1 MTSPYKVKIPV
12 RDAKDDPP
20 QKQYFQVLLRYNEE
34 APENKDIPENG
45 ISMESPPLETG
56 KKAEEVLRGVCKDI
70 TKRIKGAEVVRIPPK
85 DRIDD
90 FSVVVI
96 RERKE
101 EDDPV
106 LILARLGIVKID
118 YSKESIH

>member
-45 ISMESPPLETG
+45 TFRVTATVYSEGNTLQASVNLTVLGPP
-56 KKAEEVLRGVCKDI
+56 
-70 TKRIKGAEVVRIPPK
+70 
-85 DRIDD
+85 
-90 FSVVVI
+90 
-96 RERKE
+96 
-101 EDDPV
+101 
-106 LILARLGIVKID
+106 
-118 YSKESIH
+118 